1 MEKLT
6 VLQRKILD
14 ALLNRYE
21 NSRTYTGENKVNQ
34 IFRIMVKDIWAGYA
48 DDFTDVTEIE
58 EFQKQV
64 EQLEKAGLIHVRR
77 QKNEE
82 IVSLE
87 ANKDYIAEY
96 YHLLNRREKKM
107 ILDDELRMYQKHSE
121 DPSALGAFCRK
132 QIELL
137 LAGKKAQYQKE
148 RAENYLSLLARIL
161 TNKYELYERE
171 LSVLVLRDSKAFEN
185 SYRKT
190 VCKLLRTYG
199 QYEEILS
206 GEDEERNIELLI
218 LETHKIYPNPGYV
231 YFKGEALVKL
241 QEGEVLELKENMPM
255 ALSTDFLDKV
265 AKICPRES
273 KVLTIENLTSF
284 HRFTQ
289 KGFFCI
295 YLAGYHSV
303 RISKYLKKIDKPEE
317 KEWLHFGDIDP
328 DGFMILRNLKNKTGL
343 DFQPYRM
350 NEGILSSYKK
360 YSKSLEE
367 QDKAKANTL
376 ITEGFYPTV
385 LEYML
390 KINAKLEQE
399 VIVIETEGYDSND

>member
-6 VLQRKILD
+6 ALQRKILD
-14 ALLNRYE
+14 MLLTRYE

-34 IFRIMVKDIWAGYA
+34 TFRIKVKDIWAGYA

-58 EFQKQV
+58 EFHKQV

-77 QKNEE
+77 RKDNE
-82 IVSLE
+82 IIFFE

-96 YHLLNRREKKM
+96 YNLLNRREKKL
-107 ILDDELRMYQKHSE
+107 IFDDELRMYQKHSQ

-137 LAGKKAQYQKE
+137 LAGKKAKYQKE
-148 RAENYLSLLARIL
+148 RAENYLGLLSRIL
-161 TNKYELYERE
+161 ANEHELYERE
-171 LSVLVLRDSKAFEN
+171 LSVFVLKDSKACEN

-199 QYEEILS
+199 EYEDVLS

-218 LETHKIYPNPGYV
+218 LEKHKIYPNPGYV
-231 YFKGEALVKL
+231 YFKGDALVEL

-255 ALSTDFLDKV
+255 ALSADLLDKV
-265 AKICPRES
+265 ARISPKES

-284 HRFTQ
+284 HRFKQ

-328 DGFMILRNLKNKTGL
+328 DGFMILRNLRNKTGL
-343 DFQPYRM
+343 DFHPYRM
-350 NEGILSSYKK
+350 DERILSSYQK
-360 YSKSLEE
+360 YSRSLEE
-367 QDKAKANTL
+367 QDKTKANTL

-390 KINAKLEQE
+390 KNNAKLEQE
-399 VIVIETEGYDSND
+399 VIVIEEEWS